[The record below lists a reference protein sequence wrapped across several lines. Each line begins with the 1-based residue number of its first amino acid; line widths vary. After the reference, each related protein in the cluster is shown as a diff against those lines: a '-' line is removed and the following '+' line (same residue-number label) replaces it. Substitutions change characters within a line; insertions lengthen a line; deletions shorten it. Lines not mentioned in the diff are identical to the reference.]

1 MKSGWEEGPQLK
13 AACLLLCTIG
23 GPPKL
28 GFLKQILELANQK
41 RSYVE
46 KKGWEGSKVSRT
58 VGIGR

>member
-1 MKSGWEEGPQLK
+1 MGGGYFISYYYAQLEDPK
-13 AACLLLCTIG
+13 
-23 GPPKL
+23 KL

-46 KKGWEGSKVSRT
+46 KKGWEGSKVSHT